1 MKKCFVISSALLILI
16 SCTSPEKQL
25 AQLTQKKLEAQIQQT
40 IASKEQ
46 SCNQLISELLDHQAD
61 SILVVLSKKIKYDSL
76 TIPHDTLRP
85 EKPDITFPDYQPPV
99 KPD

>member
-1 MKKCFVISSALLILI
+1 MKTCILFGLI
-16 SCTSPEKQL
+16 SLTLLQCTSHEQQMDQL
-25 AQLTQKKLEAQIQQT
+25 VQQKLEAQRLQL
-40 IASKEQ
+40 IADKEQ
-46 SCNQLISELLDHQAD
+46 ACTQQINSILDHYAD

-85 EKPDITFPDYQPPV
+85 EKPEIEFPEYQKPE